1 MKNNFDMFHQ
11 WSKRPRVSYVKTTNE
26 KIAVVYTRVS
36 SKEQYNTNL
45 SLDWQKKAIDE
56 FALRSDIKTAAYFGG
71 TYESAKTDGRKEF
84 QRMLDYVK
92 KNKDKVTHVLVYLL
106 DRFSRSGDG
115 AMRLSKEL
123 REKYGVTIVAVTQ
136 PIDTSNPGGVFQQ
149 NLQFLFSQYD
159 NELRRQRAMAG
170 IKEHLEQGIWCKK
183 PPMGYTAV
191 KEGKERKIIVDETGK
206 KLRKAFHWKAAG
218 IKNDEILGKLKAMGV
233 EIYKQKLSMIF
244 SNPFYCGIIAD
255 KMLNGQLV
263 EGTHEKL
270 ISPEVFLQIHNVRAA
285 AKGKYGVTHKK
296 ENEQYPLKLFMKC
309 DKCGNGYTGY
319 VVKKKNK
326 TNSKVHEFHYYKCRS
341 QGCSC
346 NQRTIEVNEEFVSF
360 LKDYTLQAQ
369 LVAPLLYH
377 MDAAFDKHY
386 EVALEQQKMYK
397 AKLADIEKNSEEL
410 EDDFYLYKKVP
421 EDVYIRLRTKL
432 ATEKAEILKIL
443 SPLDIESSN
452 LKNYFREG
460 ITLSTQ
466 LATSWTSSPIPVKE
480 KLQNFVF
487 PEGVT
492 YNREKGLFL
501 TSKVNSLFEPIA
513 QLNSITGGDKE
524 KQDGIK
530 TVLSSWVGQTGFEPA
545 TYSNVFLPHSIP
557 FLIKLLQVTFH
568 KRMPLDS

>member
-1 MKNNFDMFHQ
+1 MKTNFDMFLQ
-11 WSKRPRVSYVKTTNE
+11 WSKRPEVKYVKTSDE
-26 KIAVVYTRVS
+26 KVAVVYTRVS
-36 SKEQYNTNL
+36 SKEQYDTNL
-45 SLDWQKKAIDE
+45 SLDWQRKAIDE
-56 FALRSDIKTAAYFGG
+56 FASRGNIRTAAYFGG

-84 QRMLDYVK
+84 QRMLDYIK
-92 KNKDKVTHVLVYLL
+92 KNKNVITHVLVYLL

-115 AMRLSKEL
+115 AMKLAKDL
-123 REKYGVTIVAVTQ
+123 REKYGVTIIAVTQ

-183 PPMGYTAV
+183 PPMGYSAI
-191 KEGKERKIIVDETGK
+191 KEGKERRIVVNDIGK

-218 IKNDEILGKLKAMGV
+218 IKNDEILLKLKAMGV
-233 EIYKQKLSMIF
+233 EIYKQKLSMMF

-270 ISPEVFLQIHNVRAA
+270 ISPEVFLQIHYVRAA

-296 ENEQYPLKLFMKC
+296 ENDQYPLKVFMKC

-326 TNSKVHEFHYYKCRS
+326 TNDKVHEFHYYKCRS
-341 QGCSC
+341 HGCNCKQS
-346 NQRTIEVNEEFVSF
+346 TTEVNQGFVSF
-360 LKDYTLQAQ
+360 LKNYTLQPQ
-369 LVAPLLYH
+369 LVEPLLYH
-377 MDAAFDKHY
+377 MDNAFDRHY
-386 EVALEQQKMYK
+386 EVALEQQKLYK
-397 AKLADIEKNSEEL
+397 DKLADIEKKSEEL
-410 EDDFYLYKKVP
+410 EDDFYLDKKIP

-432 ATEKAEILKIL
+432 AKEKADVMKVL
-443 SPLDIESSN
+443 SNLDVESSN
-452 LKNYFREG
+452 LKIYFREG

-466 LATSWTSSPIPVKE
+466 LTTTWDSSGVPAKE
-480 KLQNFVF
+480 KLQKFIF
-487 PEGVT
+487 PQGVT

-501 TSKVNSLFEPIA
+501 TCKVNSLFEPIA

-530 TVLSSWVGQTGFEPA
+530 AVLSNWVGWTRFELA
-545 TYSNVFLPHSIP
+545 TPCTPYNFT
-557 FLIKLLQVTFH
+557 Q
-568 KRMPLDS
+568 

>member
-1 MKNNFDMFHQ
+1 MKANFDMFQ
-11 WSKRPRVSYVKTTNE
+11 PWSKRPEVKYVKTSNE
-26 KIAVVYTRVS
+26 KVAVVYTRVS
-36 SKEQYNTNL
+36 SKEQYDTNL

-56 FALRSDIKTAAYFGG
+56 FAARGNIRTADYFGG

-84 QRMLDYVK
+84 KRMLDYIK
-92 KNKDKVTHVLVYLL
+92 KNKNVITHVLVYLL

-115 AMRLSKEL
+115 AMKLAKDL

-159 NELRRQRAMAG
+159 NELRRQRTMAG

-183 PPMGYTAV
+183 PPMGYSAI
-191 KEGKERKIIVDETGK
+191 KEGKERKIVVNEIGR
-206 KLRKAFHWKAAG
+206 KLRKAFYWKVEG
-218 IKNDEILGKLKAMGV
+218 VKNDEILQRLKAMGV

-270 ISPEVFLQIHNVRAA
+270 ISQELFLQIHKIRAA

-296 ENEQYPLKLFMKC
+296 ENEEYPLKLFMKC
-309 DKCGNGYTGY
+309 DKCGAGYTGY

-341 QGCSC
+341 NGCNC
-346 NQRTIEVNEEFVSF
+346 NQSTKEANQDFVAF
-360 LKDYTLQAQ
+360 LKDYTLQPQ
-369 LVAPLLYH
+369 LVEPLLYH

-397 AKLADIEKNSEEL
+397 DKLADIEKKIEEL
-410 EDDFYLYKKVP
+410 EDDYYLGKKVP
-421 EDVYIRLRTKL
+421 EDVYLRLRTKL
-432 ATEKAEILKIL
+432 AKEKGDLVELL
-443 SPLDIESSN
+443 SNLDVESSN
-452 LKNYFREG
+452 LKTYFRWG
-460 ITLSTQ
+460 ITISTE
-466 LATSWTSSPIPVKE
+466 LTTRWDSSLVPQKE
-480 KLQNFVF
+480 KLQKFVF

-513 QLNSITGGDKE
+513 RLNSISGGDKE

-530 TVLSSWVGQTGFEPA
+530 AVLSNWVGWTGFEPA
-545 TYSNVFLPHSIP
+545 TPCTPYKCATGLRHHP
-557 FLIKLLQVTFH
+557 KLYKIIIL
-568 KRMPLDS
+568 